1 VNGDANEHLIFGNI
15 PVSPPAKDLPPELA
29 VFLGRWEGYDYS
41 PPAKKD
47 NKGVLVVQEITPQGG
62 KAFLWAGSILQFPF
76 WVKEIQF
83 RVVPGATP
91 SIEWEGD
98 LRGAPDGAAGMGTFA
113 FSYVAGQDSLRGG
126 IKFPPD
132 DTIARPIEFSR
143 SRSFYVY
150 RDYGQYSVSKR
161 IYTKEF
167 QSPELKQ
174 YGWGYLVYLPEGYE
188 AQPERT
194 WPLIFF
200 LCGSGE
206 RGDNAF
212 LFAKHGPL
220 RTVREQ
226 GPLPFLI
233 VAPMLHESEAFRSF
247 PEAYLD
253 GVLDQVLAEYRVD
266 PKRIYLTGLSMG
278 GEATY
283 RFALHRPETFAAIAP
298 IAAFDARY
306 LPGAVEEGFQPFAL
320 PMERIKD
327 LPVWAIHGADD
338 PVVPLLAAQR
348 TVDALREAGGNV
360 RLTVLEDHDHDSW
373 TDTYFDPAFYE
384 WLLQHQKP

>member
-1 VNGDANEHLIFGNI
+1 
-15 PVSPPAKDLPPELA
+15 
-29 VFLGRWEGYDYS
+29 
-41 PPAKKD
+41 
-47 NKGVLVVQEITPQGG
+47 
-62 KAFLWAGSILQFPF
+62 
-76 WVKEIQF
+76 
-83 RVVPGATP
+83 
-91 SIEWEGD
+91 
-98 LRGAPDGAAGMGTFA
+98 M
-113 FSYVAGQDSLRGG
+113 
-126 IKFPPD
+126 
-132 DTIARPIEFSR
+132 
-143 SRSFYVY
+143 
-150 RDYGQYSVSKR
+150 SKR

-167 QSPELKQ
+167 HQAESQQ

-188 AQPERT
+188 AEPGRA
-194 WPLIFF
+194 WPLILF

-206 RGDNAF
+206 RGEDVL

-233 VAPMLHESEAFRSF
+233 VAPMLRESKVFRSF

-253 GVLDQVLAEYRVD
+253 GVLDLALAEYRVD

-283 RFALHRPETFAAIAP
+283 RYALDRPEVFAAVAP
-298 IAAFDARY
+298 IAAFDAKY
-306 LPGAVEEGFQPFAL
+306 LPGGVEEGFRPFAL

-327 LPVWAIHGADD
+327 IPVWAIHGADD
-338 PVVPLLAAQR
+338 PVVPLSAAQR
-348 TVDALREAGGNV
+348 TVDDLRQAGGNV
-360 RLTVLEDHDHDSW
+360 RFTVLADHDHDSW